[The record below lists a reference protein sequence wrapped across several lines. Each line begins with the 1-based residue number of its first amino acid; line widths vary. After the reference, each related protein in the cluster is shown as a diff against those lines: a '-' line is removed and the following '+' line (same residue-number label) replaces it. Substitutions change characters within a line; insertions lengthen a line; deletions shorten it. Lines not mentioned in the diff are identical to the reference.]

1 MFTFIIIFN
10 NTSHISAQIIPFHSY
25 SFCISDLGYC
35 WQWKMS
41 GVKFYLF
48 FYNSL
53 QFLGW
58 STLLLQIILHFQNGG
73 TTANLYASVHL
84 TLQIFQTGAVLEILH
99 AATGLVRSSVQVTFQ
114 QVFSRVYIT
123 WAILYLLPPARL
135 SVGVLMLLFAWTI
148 TEMIR
153 YSMYA
158 IQLVTTPPYFLTWLR
173 YTFFIIA
180 YPVGVTGE
188 LLCSFAGLQYAAKTG
203 LFSYSLPNMINAT
216 FSFPLVI
223 GGIMLLYIP
232 LFPPMYL
239 HMFSQRKKVLGMSE
253 KQE

>member
-1 MFTFIIIFN
+1 
-10 NTSHISAQIIPFHSY
+10 
-25 SFCISDLGYC
+25 
-35 WQWKMS
+35 MS
-41 GVKFYLF
+41 GVKLYLVL
-48 FYNSL
+48 YNSL

-73 TTANLYASVHL
+73 TVANLYSSVHL

-158 IQLVTTPPYFLTWLR
+158 IQLVATPPYFLTWLR

-180 YPVGVTGE
+180 YPVGVSGE
-188 LLCSFAGLQYAAKTG
+188 LLCSFAGLQHAAKTG
-203 LFSYSLPNMINAT
+203 LFSYTLPNMINAT

-223 GGIMLLYIP
+223 GCIMLLYIP

-239 HMFSQRKKVLGMSE
+239 HMFSQRKKVLGGLE